1 LPHVTCMRYFEF
13 DSAVSFW
20 TCPEYIFVGSCQF
33 CSSYRIVSSIMAPE
47 ECELPTWE
55 RRMEGSLTPPSYT
68 SRTDTDTKLLSTPHK
83 LTVFKALVFF
93 TQYLVLL
100 TVFLVMRQD
109 FAKPATCST
118 KYIADVVLNC
128 LPVFLITVFG
138 DLISFWYVTP
148 DWQYSAGHITAKVL
162 GTIGVLFVSAAI
174 WETTAA
180 EHCLGFPT
188 TNSTSFF

>member
-1 LPHVTCMRYFEF
+1 LDLPRV
-13 DSAVSFW
+13 
-20 TCPEYIFVGSCQF
+20 YIRRILSV
-33 CSSYRIVSSIMAPE
+33 CSSYRIVSSIMVPE

-55 RRMEGSLTPPSYT
+55 RRMEGSSTPPSYT

-83 LTVFKALVFF
+83 LTVFKVLVIF

-100 TVFLVMRQD
+100 NVFLVMRQD

-128 LPVFLITVFG
+128 LPVFLLTVFG

-148 DWQYSAGHITAKVL
+148 DWQYSARHITTKVL

-174 WETTAA
+174 WQTTAA
-180 EHCLGFPT
+180 EHCLGFPA
-188 TNSTSFF
+188 TNSTSFFLGIRSTQLFD